1 MYVGI
6 WALALALIEILLIIP
21 SALGNS
27 LIHKISN
34 LNIEKKKEK
43 FGNLM
48 LLVIWIGGVVFIN
61 FLIFSSNLIYFIS

>member
-1 MYVGI
+1 VGI
-6 WALALALIEILLIIP
+6 WALALAAIEILLIVP

-27 LIHKISN
+27 LIHKVAN
-34 LNIEKKKEK
+34 LNSEEKKKK